1 MVPSESEFIQMS
13 ADILSASQAQAG
25 NAHNLQMVTQGNSK
39 LFDKSKRKEA
49 KKHKHE
55 NPEGAE
61 EKPAE
66 EPEEAGE
73 DDLALE

>member
-39 LFDKSKRKEA
+39 LVDKIWRPIRHHQ
-49 KKHKHE
+49 KK
-55 NPEGAE
+55 
-61 EKPAE
+61 
-66 EPEEAGE
+66 
-73 DDLALE
+73 